1 MWRHG
6 RTGMQWRFSM
16 VIIPAFSGTACSM
29 DFPVVLHASR
39 TARSQV
45 TELTEC
51 CHLNETFIEDVRC
64 SGRTEI
70 LLGRLSGARCILRQN
85 EIKVVEDG
93 TLFFFFVLNFC
104 SLLNL
109 NAPVVFSCSCRYNKQ
124 PQEIPLVFY
133 KQRLASWNQ
142 IRRYT
147 PSMWGGT
154 FLPIT
159 SLTLVFF

>member
-70 LLGRLSGARCILRQN
+70 LFGRLSGARCILRQN

-109 NAPVVFSCSCRYNKQ
+109 NAPVVFSCLCRYNKQ
-124 PQEIPLVFY
+124 RQEIPLIFY